1 MSERLKFQGRLAE
14 KELEAKT
21 LKLRIEGM
29 IASIRSH
36 LDPFENLENLKSR
49 LIAGQAVDLSE
60 YHTMYMETIDEI
72 RLLKKELGMK

>member
-21 LKLRIEGM
+21 LKLRIDGM
-29 IASIRSH
+29 IASIRSQ
-36 LDPFENLENLKSR
+36 LDPFENIENLKSR

-72 RLLKKELGMK
+72 RLLNKELGMK